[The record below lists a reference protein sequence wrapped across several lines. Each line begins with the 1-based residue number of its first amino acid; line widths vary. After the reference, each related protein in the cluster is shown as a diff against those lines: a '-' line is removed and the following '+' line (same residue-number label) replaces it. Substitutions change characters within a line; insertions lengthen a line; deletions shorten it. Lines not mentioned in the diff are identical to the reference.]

1 MNEEKITVEQDV
13 AEETILNSP
22 EPPESETVVDESEL
36 PKRHFF
42 HAQKEELQFLRDK
55 WILSKIS
62 EDNLMDYLKL
72 EQKRSE
78 VMHQEREAREKRIM
92 TGFVL
97 TVSLAAIVAVVGLL
111 RDNPTILVN
120 ILYIAGFLGA
130 LWLWKKDKDK

>member
-1 MNEEKITVEQDV
+1 MNEENNTVENNIP
-13 AEETILNSP
+13 EENIFTSP
-22 EPPESETVVDESEL
+22 ETEESESVIEENEL
-36 PKRHFF
+36 PRRHFF
-42 HAQKEELQFLRDK
+42 HAQRDELQFLRDK

-62 EDNLMDYLKL
+62 DDNLMDYLKL

-78 VMHQEREAREKRIM
+78 IMHQEKEAREKRIM

-130 LWLWKKDKDK
+130 LWLWRKENDK

>member
-1 MNEEKITVEQDV
+1 MNEENNTIDTAATGEAVCTADEEVEN
-13 AEETILNSP
+13 ETTIG
-22 EPPESETVVDESEL
+22 ESEL
-36 PKRHFF
+36 PHKHFF
-42 HAQKEELQFLRDK
+42 HAQRDELQFLRDK

-72 EQKRSE
+72 EQKRNE
-78 VMHQEREAREKRIM
+78 VIHQEKEAREKRIM
-92 TGFVL
+92 NGFTL
-97 TVSLAAIVAVVGLL
+97 TVSLASIVAVVGLL

>member
-1 MNEEKITVEQDV
+1 MNEENNTVENNIP
-13 AEETILNSP
+13 EEPVFTTS
-22 EPPESETVVDESEL
+22 EATESESVIEENEL
-36 PKRHFF
+36 PRRHLF
-42 HAQKEELQFLRDK
+42 HAQRDELQFLRDK

-62 EDNLMDYLKL
+62 DDNLMDYLKL
-72 EQKRSE
+72 EQKRNE
-78 VMHQEREAREKRIM
+78 IMHQEKEAREKRIM

-130 LWLWKKDKDK
+130 LWLWRKEKDK